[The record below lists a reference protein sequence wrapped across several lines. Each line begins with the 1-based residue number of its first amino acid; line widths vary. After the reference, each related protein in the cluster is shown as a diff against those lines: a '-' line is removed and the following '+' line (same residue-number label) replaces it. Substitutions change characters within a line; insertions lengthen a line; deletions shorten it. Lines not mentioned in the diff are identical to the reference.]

1 MGLACRRHVCMSW
14 LSYSRARVSSP
25 LFNATRRQFSFS
37 FKPRCP
43 RDSPRLRNAPL
54 QSGVV
59 PSFREQ
65 LARASPVQ
73 SFADA
78 VKYPVIG
85 KHIIVCLSWTHEAY
99 F

>member
-1 MGLACRRHVCMSW
+1 MSW
-14 LSYSRARVSSP
+14 LSTSCTRVSSP
-25 LFNATRRQFSFS
+25 LFNSTRRQFSFS
-37 FKPRCP
+37 F
-43 RDSPRLRNAPL
+43 RLRFPRNAPL

-65 LARASPVQ
+65 IARASPVQ

-85 KHIIVCLSWTHEAY
+85 KHIIVCQN
-99 F
+99 